1 MKELKYLNK
10 YFLKYKWH
18 MSLGIIFV
26 ACSNFF
32 SVKVPQEIRKAL
44 DYIIDK
50 TISTDPEVLNQSSSN
65 DILKFAGIVI
75 GFSMLMGFFLYLMRK
90 TIIVMSRL
98 IEYDMRKE
106 IYEHYQK
113 LDLAFY
119 KMNKTGDLMAR
130 ISEDVSKVRMYLGPA
145 IMYGINVS
153 ILFSFVIYSM
163 FRVNS
168 TLALYSLLPLPFLSL
183 SIYYVSSIINKR
195 SDLIQ
200 KQISK
205 LSSISQEVYSGIR
218 VIKSYVK
225 ENKFQH
231 YFDYQSE
238 DFKNKSLD
246 LARVNALFHPLMI
259 LLVSLST
266 LLTIYIG
273 GVLVAK
279 GEITTGNIAEF
290 VIYINML
297 TWPITSVGWIA
308 SIIQQAEASQKR
320 INEMLRVSPE
330 ITNPVK
336 ESVDLK
342 GEIEFRNVSF
352 VYPDTGVRAL
362 NNFSFKVKRGE
373 KLAILGRTASG
384 KSTIADLLLRF
395 YDVSEGQILVDG
407 KDIRELDIY
416 NLRDKIGYVPQDVF
430 LFSESIRNNIAFGK
444 TDATEAELEECAEK
458 AAIKND
464 IMDLPRQFDTM
475 VGERGVT
482 LSGGQ
487 KQRVSIAR
495 ALIKNPDIIVLDDCL
510 SALDANTEYKILKY
524 LDESLSDKSSIII
537 THRISNLI
545 EFDKI
550 IVIEH
555 GELVEE
561 GTHETLQA
569 LDGFYSQILKNQYET
584 GQD

>member
-1 MKELKYLNK
+1 
-10 YFLKYKWH
+10 

-231 YFDYQSE
+231 YFDDQSE

>member
-1 MKELKYLNK
+1 
-10 YFLKYKWH
+10 
-18 MSLGIIFV
+18 
-26 ACSNFF
+26 
-32 SVKVPQEIRKAL
+32 
-44 DYIIDK
+44 
-50 TISTDPEVLNQSSSN
+50 
-65 DILKFAGIVI
+65 
-75 GFSMLMGFFLYLMRK
+75 
-90 TIIVMSRL
+90 
-98 IEYDMRKE
+98 
-106 IYEHYQK
+106 
-113 LDLAFY
+113 
-119 KMNKTGDLMAR
+119 MAR

>member
-1 MKELKYLNK
+1 
-10 YFLKYKWH
+10 

-231 YFDYQSE
+231 YFDDQSE

-342 GEIEFRNVSF
+342 GEVEFRNVSF

>member
-1 MKELKYLNK
+1 
-10 YFLKYKWH
+10 
-18 MSLGIIFV
+18 MSLGILFV

-50 TISTDPEVLNQSSSN
+50 TISTDPEVLNQSYSN

-75 GFSMLMGFFLYLMRK
+75 GFSILMGFFLYLMRK

-98 IEYDMRKE
+98 IEYDIRKE

-163 FRVNS
+163 FRVNT

-183 SIYYVSSIINKR
+183 SIYYVSSIIHKR

-231 YFDYQSE
+231 YFDDQSE

-246 LARVNALFHPLMI
+246 LARVNALFYPLMI

-273 GVLVAK
+273 GVLAVRE
-279 GEITTGNIAEF
+279 EITTGNIAEF

-320 INEMLRVSPE
+320 INEMLQVSPE
-330 ITNPVK
+330 ITNPLND
-336 ESVDLK
+336 SIDLK

-362 NNFSFKVKRGE
+362 NNISFRVKRGE

-407 KDIRELDIY
+407 KDIREMDIY

-444 TDATEAELEECAEK
+444 MDATEAQVQEYAEK

-464 IMDLPRQFDTM
+464 IMELPRQFETL

-487 KQRVSIAR
+487 KQRLSIAR

-524 LDESLSDKSSIII
+524 LEESLSDKSSIII
-537 THRISNLI
+537 THRISKLI

-550 IVIEH
+550 IVLEH

-569 LDGFYSQILKNQYET
+569 LDGFYKQILKNQYET
-584 GQD
+584 GPG

>member
-1 MKELKYLNK
+1 
-10 YFLKYKWH
+10 
-18 MSLGIIFV
+18 MSLGILFV
-26 ACSNFF
+26 ALSNYF

-50 TISTDPEVLNQSSSN
+50 TIKTDPNVVPESYDA
-65 DILKFAGIVI
+65 DILRFAGIVI
-75 GFSMLMGFFLYLMRK
+75 GFSLLMGFFLYLMRK

-119 KMNKTGDLMAR
+119 KKNKTGDLMSR

-163 FRVNS
+163 FQVN
-168 TLALYSLLPLPFLSL
+168 TTMALYSLLPLPFLSI
-183 SIYYVSSIINKR
+183 SIYYVSSIIHKR

-200 KQISK
+200 RQISK

-218 VIKSYVK
+218 VVKSYVK
-225 ENKFQH
+225 ENQFLN
-231 YFDYQSE
+231 YFDRQSE
-238 DFKNKSLD
+238 DFKEKSLD
-246 LARVNALFHPLMI
+246 LARVNALFYPLMI

-266 LLTIYIG
+266 LLTIYVG
-273 GVLVAK
+273 GLLTAK

-290 VIYINML
+290 VIYINYL

-320 INEMLRVSPE
+320 INEILQVKPDIS
-330 ITNPVK
+330 NPVN
-336 ESVDLK
+336 DPIDFA

-352 VYPDTGVRAL
+352 TYPDTGVQAL
-362 NNFSFKVKRGE
+362 KNVSFKIKRGE

-384 KSTIADLLLRF
+384 KSTVADLLLRF
-395 YDVSEGQILVDG
+395 YDVNEGQILIDG
-407 KDIRELDIY
+407 KDIREMDIF
-416 NLRDKIGYVPQDVF
+416 NLRSNIGYVPQDVF
-430 LFSESIRNNIAFGK
+430 LFSDAIRNNISFGMP
-444 TDATEAELEECAEK
+444 DATLEEISDYAEK
-458 AAIKND
+458 AAVRKD
-464 IMDLPRQFDTM
+464 IMELPNQFDTL

-495 ALIKNPDIIVLDDCL
+495 ALIKNPEIIVLDDCL
-510 SALDANTEYKILKY
+510 SALDANTEYKILSY
-524 LDESLSDKSSIII
+524 LQDNLKDKTSIII
-537 THRISNLI
+537 THRISKLI
-545 EFDKI
+545 DFDKI
-550 IVIEH
+550 LVLEN
-555 GELVEE
+555 GELVEQ
-561 GTHETLQA
+561 GTHDSLSA
-569 LDGFYSQILKNQYET
+569 LDGYYSQILKNQFET
-584 GQD
+584 SPE

>member
-1 MKELKYLNK
+1 
-10 YFLKYKWH
+10 

>member
-1 MKELKYLNK
+1 
-10 YFLKYKWH
+10 

-231 YFDYQSE
+231 YFDDQSE

-510 SALDANTEYKILKY
+510 SALDANTEYKFLKY